1 LGQIASGLAD
11 LTRGLGL
18 GLTTVT
24 NLSERHGGHSTNAR
38 ALHIR
43 TKISLDFPIQTPRGR
58 SEILA
63 KDVFLTDA
71 SVAPA

>member
-1 LGQIASGLAD
+1 MGQIASELAD

-18 GLTTVT
+18 GLTIVT
-24 NLSERHGGHSTNAR
+24 NLSERHGRRPTNAR
-38 ALHIR
+38 ALHKR
-43 TKISLDFPIQTPRGR
+43 TKISLDFPVQTPRGR

-71 SVAPA
+71 GVAPA